1 MGGAQA
7 GEEQVLG
14 GDGPAQHAGDALGL
28 GALGNAGD
36 PMDALP
42 GRSLRRRV
50 LTTGSKVRPLQT
62 LLAPHVTMLRSAKYE
77 DTRYV
82 CVAMFVHLI
91 PTIFDNRTETKSTTR
106 AKLAKLWVA

>member
-7 GEEQVLG
+7 GEEQVLR
-14 GDGPAQHAGDALGL
+14 GDGPAQHVGDALGL

-36 PMDALP
+36 PMDALL
-42 GRSLRRRV
+42 GRSRLRRSV

-62 LLAPHVTMLRSAKYE
+62 LLAPYATMLCSAKYE

-82 CVAMFVHLI
+82 RVAIFVHLI
-91 PTIFDNRTETKSTTR
+91 RTTTKSTTR